1 MNKTTTTTAR
11 AAAFAAAVDFL
22 GEAVENAPAA
32 SARAGYPVMMNADGT
47 AWVSDLGTRFE
58 ANRAD
63 GVTRNF
69 WVEAEGEAENSA
81 AEAARLAG
89 EARRAAL
96 LAEIEEQAAA
106 ADAAAHTGRP
116 EDVAEARREA
126 RRTRETVRLIGEA
139 IAEAAA
145 EGDDERAEALAA
157 RLARAEDIAA
167 EAGAALLAIDPRARM
182 TAPDFL
188 TLDPAEAEK
197 AIAAAVYGAAR
208 LLARKSADTAAELV
222 DRYGEDARQGAFLRA
237 WERAADPARAAVP
250 LALFLARE
258 AGNALA
264 RERYGATRAAQIV
277 PAADVIRDK
286 YHGERPA
293 GAVDTDYHAAGKV
306 ESPEAAVIRA
316 EVLPRA
322 LAAVREEYRETAATV
337 AAALAAGYTL
347 AEAAEALAVNYRM
360 AARALEALRAAAE
373 VIRAED
379 GETARLEA
387 VIEADRHARA
397 MLEDDARAAA
407 VAAFRHEPMPDALP
421 RAVTWTAPRPDVA
434 RRLAAMTYTERVI
447 YAAANQAAL
456 RELFARA

>member
-1 MNKTTTTTAR
+1 MKKTENAATATAR
-11 AAAFAAAVDFL
+11 AA
-22 GEAVENAPAA
+22 EAV
-32 SARAGYPVMMNADGT
+32 
-47 AWVSDLGTRFE
+47 
-58 ANRAD
+58 
-63 GVTRNF
+63 
-69 WVEAEGEAENSA
+69 
-81 AEAARLAG
+81 RLAG
-89 EARRAAL
+89 EERRADL
-96 LAEIEEQAAA
+96 LAEIERQEADGVTETRAARA
-106 ADAAAHTGRP
+106 ARAEAI
-116 EDVAEARREA
+116 AEARREA
-126 RRTRETVRLIGEA
+126 RRTRETVRLIAEA
-139 IAEAAA
+139 IAAA
-145 EGDDERAEALAA
+145 EADGDEERAEALAD
-157 RLARAEDIAA
+157 RLDEAEEIREAA
-167 EAGAALLAIDPRARM
+167 AVALLAIDPRARM

-188 TLDPAEAEK
+188 TIDPAEAEK

-316 EVLPRA
+316 EILPRA
-322 LAAVREEYRETAATV
+322 LAAVREEYRETAGTV
-337 AAALAAGYTL
+337 AAALAAGYTI
-347 AEAAEALAVNYRM
+347 AEAADALGVHYRT

-373 VIRAED
+373 IVRAED
-379 GETARLEA
+379 GEAARLEA
-387 VIEADRHARA
+387 VIESDRHALA
-397 MLEDDARAAA
+397 MLDRRARAAA

-421 RAVTWTAPRPDVA
+421 RTVTWTAPRPDVA

-456 RELFARA
+456 RELFATR